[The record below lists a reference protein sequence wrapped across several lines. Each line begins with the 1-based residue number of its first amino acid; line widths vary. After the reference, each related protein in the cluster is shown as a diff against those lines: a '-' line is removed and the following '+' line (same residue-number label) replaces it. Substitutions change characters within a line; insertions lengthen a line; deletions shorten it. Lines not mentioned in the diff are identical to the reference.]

1 MFGGELLLRPLCG
14 IIALVAM
21 VIILLLVSTLF
32 VLTID
37 DFSIYHRLSMV
48 LLPMTLPLHVTI
60 TILSS

>member
-14 IIALVAM
+14 IIALIAIV
-21 VIILLLVSTLF
+21 ILLLVSTLF

-60 TILSS
+60 TILRS

>member
-14 IIALVAM
+14 IIALIAM
-21 VIILLLVSTLF
+21 VILLLVSTLF

-48 LLPMTLPLHVTI
+48 LLPMHYM
-60 TILSS
+60 

>member
-14 IIALVAM
+14 IIALIAM
-21 VIILLLVSTLF
+21 VILLLVSTLF

-48 LLPMTLPLHVTI
+48 LLPMTLPLHITI